1 MGKKSQRKGADAE
14 RELAAILTGYGYDA
28 ERGGSLTYGTVPDVT
43 GLPGIHIE
51 VKRRENLNLLDAIR
65 QAAADAERFQDGKPA
80 VFHRKN
86 RSPWLVTMPLEAW
99 MQLYQAAEIGTF
111 QKKTERNT

>member
-1 MGKKSQRKGADAE
+1 MGKKSQRKGANAE
-14 RELAAILTGYGYDA
+14 REIAAILTEYGYDA
-28 ERGGSLTYGTVPDVT
+28 ERGGSMTYGSVPDVT

-99 MQLYQAAEIGTF
+99 MQLYQAAENR
-111 QKKTERNT
+111 KLSEKNRKD

>member
-1 MGKKSQRKGADAE
+1 MGKKQQRKGADGE
-14 RELAAILTGYGYDA
+14 RELASILTGYGYAA
-28 ERGGSLTYGTVPDVT
+28 ERGGSLTYGSVPDVT

-51 VKRRENLNLLDAIR
+51 VKRREQLNLLEAIR
-65 QAAADAERFQDGKPA
+65 QAEADAARFMDGKPA

-99 MQLYQAAEIGTF
+99 MQLYQAAEIGKN
-111 QKKTERNT
+111 QKKTERNL